1 MDNLIIK
8 IIAKLNKKLSEHSLD
23 GDLKSLDNKMHVK
36 VLARLS
42 KALASRELERQLRE
56 LNSLSVHI
64 GTDINP
70 NNDLERQLQQ
80 TIRSLQ
86 QTVSD
91 LKIGLQFPEDNPDI
105 DAAQN
110 SLQNLAENVK
120 ELFSSADIVGF
131 VFQQVKEA
139 VHTTLELDKAY
150 TELAKAQEQLN
161 RSDYSFYLEKC
172 NKKAQELATTQK
184 TLLDNITSFSDS
196 GYSLPTSEAL
206 AEKSTV
212 LAKIANM
219 DPSDSAAAITSGI
232 QSYDTVSGYT
242 EETNKAQ
249 ALIDKYSAVANIAD
263 ITTSEIAR
271 GVQIAGSA
279 FADANTGVD
288 EFIALLSAGNRL
300 YQNADVLAKGL
311 STAALRIHGCT
322 AELEEMGEETGN
334 VYTSAAMLEDRVKQL
349 TDIGSNDGV
358 KILEADGETFR
369 NLYDIFL
376 DISKVYDQMSAT
388 DASELLELIAGN
400 HHAPA
405 IEATLTNM
413 PEAQNILQ
421 DSFLTDG
428 SAQEEYNTYLQST
441 EAHIQ
446 QFQSKLVEVYSTFM
460 DGSMISHAADL
471 GTAVLD
477 IVTKTD
483 LLKHSLISI
492 AALKIG
498 QGIAQIGGVITT
510 TASQMNTLGN
520 AIHMVKALPVGGNN
534 RKNALDA
541 IGQSTKSLTD
551 RNLKLLL
558 SQSQLDTNDKIAI
571 LTQHELTEAQAR
583 AKLESLGL
591 TQATNQNS
599 ASNAANAASV
609 GTLRG
614 TFTGLRASIQATWA
628 AMSAL
633 QKASIIFAAVS
644 TGWSLVSSAIS
655 RHNQAEEEAIQAT
668 KESANNYK
676 ESSSSITDYTKR
688 YAELQQA
695 LQAAK
700 GNEEETYNVK
710 RQLLELQTEIN
721 EKYGDEY
728 DKLNLVT
735 DAYKDQTDAIKGLNK
750 ESANRFLNENV
761 EGINIAKRKMES
773 ENTYDLS
780 YAVAKTEV
788 NEKTLT
794 EIVDKY
800 KDSGMS
806 IVDAG
811 ESFYIKLKA
820 NPQEAYDV
828 INDFQTDVKEAAK
841 SLGNELLFDNTVLNL
856 SSDSLNK
863 AKDSLDKHQEI
874 YEQAQMAEIATDEN
888 LSDGYNEVV
897 SAVEAYNEAILKSEE
912 PFSDENVKT
921 TWNNLQTVKQGIQE
935 NEAEWGQYS
944 RIMDDVFAAANDSTY
959 AFSQAM
965 QKDNTMSGLAN
976 NLKGMSDTDL
986 QAMANDG
993 SNGDSFD
1000 KLSDKALEYGLE
1012 IQDLINLLVTL
1023 GYVQGE
1029 IYRKDPLSF
1038 TQAWDALSDT
1048 EDESLKTTK
1057 DDLLALAQ
1065 AGELTIESFNSTQGA
1080 GAFLSQLGIEPD
1092 DTARVQEVID
1102 NINALVSSSEQLA
1115 AMKKAFSGLSENLQT
1130 KQQEPGKAISSE
1142 TLAGMDEGLKA
1153 QTSEWEHYQA
1163 VLGNAGSSM
1172 EEVQEATN
1180 RLANA
1185 FLNSNNFLANLTE
1198 SEKGY
1203 YISQLQSMGV
1213 ANAEELVQESLAE
1226 KYELNRLRTEALKF
1240 TKDGVTEAT
1249 YAQVSAFLMEQGASN
1264 GVTQAIMTAVE
1275 AERIFSSKGLD
1286 VTAKLSALGS
1296 LISMSYGAAA
1306 AMEFATLTGGYDD
1319 RGFKKTDGMSD
1330 EEAAQAIFDKYS
1342 IPMNITMDLPSIP
1355 QNIKSGGAPAKENVT
1370 KVKETFD
1377 FIEIALSRIESAIA
1391 KVKTKAEDTFLSFY
1405 ARGKNYHK
1413 TLSKITNEINMQNKA
1428 YDRYMQEANNIGLDE
1443 VWISRIK
1450 DGTLDLFTI
1459 EDDEVKQGI
1468 RDYQKYYESAEK
1480 CKDKAEE
1487 LKRTQKELTQAKIE
1501 LLITKYDKLFSKLDS
1516 KNNQIKN
1523 RIDLK
1528 EAWGFSASKGDYANM
1543 NKNIRSQIGNIKKQN
1558 TELNKLKKTVTKTS
1572 EKWYEYDERMRSNND
1587 TMYNLKKTM
1596 AENAKAAAA
1605 LAKAKA
1611 DKKIAA
1617 YDSEDELYDA
1627 KADNATKAE
1636 TKNTLIDKK
1645 ISNIGKR
1652 QSSYKT
1658 AVKTD
1663 RNNFNTA
1670 KRKLNNYKKTKSNK
1684 TILKEIQKSTKSG
1697 KPIGEKTLSKAAKLN
1712 DNGKLYQ
1719 ACLTYN
1725 EHLEAYNSDKAI
1737 ADLYAQT
1744 SKQEKADLAMDKF
1757 HNIASEYDYGLSENE
1772 QKKTQLNSKIS
1783 LAEEKG
1789 QRVNLAYYKGLLSA
1803 EDASQK
1809 KLIAKRD
1816 ALQKSLN
1823 EAVANGQIVKGS
1835 DEWYSMVELIN
1846 DTTNAIDESILAI
1859 AELNKTIRQAKWDL
1873 FDSSLATIKRIN
1885 SETDFFLSLMEKNH
1899 DLVDKDTGDFTEFG
1913 NAALGLYK
1921 ADYETSLAEAKAYAK
1936 EYADIM
1942 KKIST
1947 GELSQSDEAVINR
1960 LRELQD
1966 EEWAAKLA
1974 AEDTLN
1980 SIISLVRNGYEAQ
1993 LDALSKLIQKYKDLK
2008 QSEKDAYE
2016 YQKTIAEKTKNIASL
2031 QKQLHAYGG
2040 NDTEEA
2046 RAKIQELK
2054 VQLEDARQDL
2064 KETEYEKYLSDTND
2078 MLDSLYDGFEAFIDE
2093 KLNNTD
2099 AILEMINQSV
2109 SGMSKEIVS
2118 TLTSLNGGISSGLS
2132 DLLMGVIGSAE
2143 YVSRVI
2149 TNDKNAQESSLRQ
2162 AQMQEEAN
2170 RNAQKAAAEN
2180 KKRQELEGNARA
2192 AQIQKTEATKKIS
2205 AEEKSI
2211 SQAKKRLQKIAEEEK
2226 KQKAQLAAYNKAKKG
2241 GNQKNGPSKLAAV
2254 SLPPQKDFT
2263 AEKKRLNSQ
2272 IKSSENAIKSY
2283 QKQLNSANAAI
2294 NEYETYKQASP
2305 LSQIPVLQTDM
2316 EIVRVSQE
2324 SSVSPA
2330 PVSAEDA
2337 EHAEIVKKLIAFS
2350 KMPSEEIRSL
2360 LHIDPQP
2367 TSPAAAITP
2376 DIKRISQTGDI
2387 NVSIDELN
2395 LPNVRNYEEFKAAL
2409 IRDNKFERAI
2419 QSMTIDRTVGGNS
2432 MAKYKHI

>member
-1 MDNLIIK
+1 MGGVDKRITDY
-8 IIAKLNKKLSEHSLD
+8 AKTCKNGELTTEGFKKAMGNMTLS
-23 GDLKSLDNKMHVK
+23 
-36 VLARLS
+36 
-42 KALASRELERQLRE
+42 
-56 LNSLSVHI
+56 
-64 GTDINP
+64 
-70 NNDLERQLQQ
+70 
-80 TIRSLQ
+80 
-86 QTVSD
+86 
-91 LKIGLQFPEDNPDI
+91 
-105 DAAQN
+105 
-110 SLQNLAENVK
+110 
-120 ELFSSADIVGF
+120 
-131 VFQQVKEA
+131 
-139 VHTTLELDKAY
+139 
-150 TELAKAQEQLN
+150 AKAGKLA
-161 RSDYSFYLEKC
+161 LE
-172 NKKAQELATTQK
+172 A
-184 TLLDNITSFSDS
+184 
-196 GYSLPTSEAL
+196 
-206 AEKSTV
+206 
-212 LAKIANM
+212 
-219 DPSDSAAAITSGI
+219 
-232 QSYDTVSGYT
+232 
-242 EETNKAQ
+242 
-249 ALIDKYSAVANIAD
+249 
-263 ITTSEIAR
+263 
-271 GVQIAGSA
+271 
-279 FADANTGVD
+279 
-288 EFIALLSAGNRL
+288 
-300 YQNADVLAKGL
+300 L
-311 STAALRIHGCT
+311 STAGNMLAGFLIMAGFQAAATAIDNYIHRVEKANSAMDDAVAEYDSAKSSLENINNELAEQKQQIDALQSKGSLTYIEK
-322 AELEEMGEETGN
+322 AQLEE
-334 VYTSAAMLEDRVKQL
+334 
-349 TDIGSNDGV
+349 
-358 KILEADGETFR
+358 
-369 NLYDIFL
+369 
-376 DISKVYDQMSAT
+376 
-388 DASELLELIAGN
+388 
-400 HHAPA
+400 
-405 IEATLTNM
+405 
-413 PEAQNILQ
+413 
-421 DSFLTDG
+421 
-428 SAQEEYNTYLQST
+428 
-441 EAHIQ
+441 
-446 QFQSKLVEVYSTFM
+446 
-460 DGSMISHAADL
+460 
-471 GTAVLD
+471 
-477 IVTKTD
+477 
-483 LLKHSLISI
+483 LK
-492 AALKIG
+492 
-498 QGIAQIGGVITT
+498 
-510 TASQMNTLGN
+510 
-520 AIHMVKALPVGGNN
+520 
-534 RKNALDA
+534 
-541 IGQSTKSLTD
+541 
-551 RNLKLLL
+551 
-558 SQSQLDTNDKIAI
+558 
-571 LTQHELTEAQAR
+571 
-583 AKLESLGL
+583 
-591 TQATNQNS
+591 
-599 ASNAANAASV
+599 
-609 GTLRG
+609 
-614 TFTGLRASIQATWA
+614 
-628 AMSAL
+628 
-633 QKASIIFAAVS
+633 
-644 TGWSLVSSAIS
+644 
-655 RHNQAEEEAIQAT
+655 QAT
-668 KESANNYK
+668 KELQIQEGIEEKRAERASK
-676 ESSSSITDYTKR
+676 E
-688 YAELQQA
+688 
-695 LQAAK
+695 AA
-700 GNEEETYNVK
+700 
-710 RQLLELQTEIN
+710 
-721 EKYGDEY
+721 
-728 DKLNLVT
+728 DKTV
-735 DAYKDQTDAIKGLNK
+735 DAYKKQYGNYEVSNATIRESILYDNYLDSESADEDNIASNITALLKNRELLEQAKKDLDEAVQNNIDTTLLENDGQYYIDEIDAYTQLLDNNISDLEEKRLTLQEEYEKAMEKKEQNLDSLTTSEKDIIDTYDTISNSIKMIYEYTNSDKWNAMQIDNILNTEGIEKTKDQLIRMAAADELSPAKIAVHFPNLYKAIRDSHMTAQELCDEIYACANAADGLN
-750 ESANRFLNENV
+750 
-761 EGINIAKRKMES
+761 
-773 ENTYDLS
+773 
-780 YAVAKTEV
+780 
-788 NEKTLT
+788 
-794 EIVDKY
+794 
-800 KDSGMS
+800 
-806 IVDAG
+806 
-811 ESFYIKLKA
+811 
-820 NPQEAYDV
+820 
-828 INDFQTDVKEAAK
+828 
-841 SLGNELLFDNTVLNL
+841 
-856 SSDSLNK
+856 
-863 AKDSLDKHQEI
+863 
-874 YEQAQMAEIATDEN
+874 
-888 LSDGYNEVV
+888 
-897 SAVEAYNEAILKSEE
+897 
-912 PFSDENVKT
+912 
-921 TWNNLQTVKQGIQE
+921 
-935 NEAEWGQYS
+935 
-944 RIMDDVFAAANDSTY
+944 
-959 AFSQAM
+959 
-965 QKDNTMSGLAN
+965 
-976 NLKGMSDTDL
+976 
-986 QAMANDG
+986 
-993 SNGDSFD
+993 
-1000 KLSDKALEYGLE
+1000 
-1012 IQDLINLLVTL
+1012 
-1023 GYVQGE
+1023 
-1029 IYRKDPLSF
+1029 LSF

-1163 VLGNAGSSM
+1163 VLGNAGSSLQ
-1172 EEVQEATN
+1172 EVQEATN

-1198 SEKGY
+1198 SEKDY